1 MWRTLAL
8 NVTVTLTVSCAT
20 PRPPPPPPP
29 QVAAEQAAVAGQHA
43 LDEGLA
49 NYIYA
54 QLNANPVYYYRHVDV
69 RVDNGVATLS
79 GYVWDTDAL
88 YEARRIAGGVP
99 GVTRVVSGQ
108 LELERNGRNSGVAR

>member
-1 MWRTLAL
+1 
-8 NVTVTLTVSCAT
+8 
-20 PRPPPPPPP
+20 
-29 QVAAEQAAVAGQHA
+29 VAGQHA

-69 RVDNGVATLS
+69 RVDNGIATLS
-79 GYVWDTDAL
+79 GFVWDTDAL

-99 GVTRVVSGQ
+99 GVTRVVTGQ